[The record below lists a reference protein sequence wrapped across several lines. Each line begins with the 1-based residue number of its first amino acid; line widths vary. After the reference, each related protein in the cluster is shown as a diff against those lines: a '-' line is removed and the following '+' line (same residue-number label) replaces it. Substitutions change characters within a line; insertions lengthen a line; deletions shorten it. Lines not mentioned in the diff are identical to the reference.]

1 MIWYLKDMNQNID
14 EGKRKYLRLKTQIQ
28 VDYTLDDEVE
38 LLYST
43 NISEGGLFLETVNP
57 FPAGTKLLLRFNLPN
72 SDKIIEVV
80 GEVVYKVEE
89 IFDIEEWDLPGMGIR
104 FMAVNPED
112 AALIRKFIESH
123 KE

>member
-1 MIWYLKDMNQNID
+1 MNQNI
-14 EGKRKYLRLKTQIQ
+14 EESKRRYLRLKTQIQ

-57 FPAGTKLLLRFNLPN
+57 FPPGTKLLLRFNLPD

-112 AALIRKFIESH
+112 AKLIREFIENR
-123 KE
+123 KTN